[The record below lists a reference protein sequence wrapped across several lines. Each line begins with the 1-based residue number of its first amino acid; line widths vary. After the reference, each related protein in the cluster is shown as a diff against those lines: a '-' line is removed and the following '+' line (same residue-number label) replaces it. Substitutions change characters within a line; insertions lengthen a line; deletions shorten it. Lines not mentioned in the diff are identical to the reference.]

1 MARKKHNIHYIY
13 KTTCN
18 ITGRWYV
25 GMHSTSNID
34 DGYMGS
40 GKILRHSIRKHGIEN
55 HTKEILEFVLTRE
68 ELILREIEIVNI
80 ILITNSMCMNLK
92 EGGCGGFIN
101 DEHKDNF
108 LKAGR
113 KAFKEKLIND
123 EEFRNNYSLKQSE
136 NTKKAIL
143 EGRIKTWKELY
154 DWTDKKHSE
163 ETKELISEIKKGTGT
178 GDTNS
183 QHGTCWVTKDGVNK
197 KIKKENI
204 NDYLLD
210 NWVKG
215 RFTEL
220 KGELI
225 NNSKL
230 TNDDV
235 IKIKKLLDEGKLSQ
249 VKIGSLFNVHQ
260 ETISKIKRKLIWK

>member
-1 MARKKHNIHYIY
+1 MARKEKKYHFIY
-13 KTTCN
+13 KTTN
-18 ITGRWYV
+18 LVNNKYYI
-25 GMHSTSNID
+25 GMHSTDNLE
-34 DGYMGS
+34 DGYLGS
-40 GKILRHSIRKHGIEN
+40 GNRLRLAIRKHGKEN
-55 HTKEILEFVLTRE
+55 FKRDILEFCESRI
-68 ELILREIEIVNI
+68 ELQKLEKEIVTINEI
-80 ILITNSMCMNLK
+80 AKKDCMNLRIGG
-92 EGGCGGFIN
+92 EGGWFVEI
-101 DEHKDNF
+101 HH
-108 LKAGR
+108 

-154 DWTDKKHSE
+154 DWTGKKHSE
-163 ETKELISEIKKGTGT
+163 ETKELMSEIKKDTGT

-183 QHGTCWVTKDGVNK
+183 QYGTCWITKDGVNK

>member
-18 ITGRWYV
+18 ITGRWYI
-25 GMHSTSNID
+25 GMHSTSNIN

-40 GKILRHSIRKHGIEN
+40 GTILRHSIRQHGVKN

-68 ELILREIEIVNI
+68 DLVLREIEIVNSS
-80 ILITNSMCMNLK
+80 LITEPKCMNIK

-101 DEHKDNF
+101 DEHMINF
-108 LKAGR
+108 LKAGK

-123 EEFRNNYSLKQSE
+123 EEFRNNFSLRKKEDS
-136 NTKKAIL
+136 TKAML
-143 EGRIKTWKELY
+143 EGKMIPINESY
-154 DWTDKKHSE
+154 DWTGKKHSV
-163 ETKELISEIKKGTGT
+163 ETKELMSEIKKDTGT

-183 QHGTCWVTKDGVNK
+183 QYGTCWITKDGVNK